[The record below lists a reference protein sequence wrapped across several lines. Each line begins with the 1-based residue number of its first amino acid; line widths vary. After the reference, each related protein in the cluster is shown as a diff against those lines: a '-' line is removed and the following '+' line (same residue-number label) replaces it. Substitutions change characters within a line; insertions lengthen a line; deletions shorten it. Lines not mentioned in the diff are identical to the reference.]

1 MDLLKGSTS
10 MSYSSKVEISSC
22 NIEAFTLKIEFKFS
36 KIEFLFI
43 IIRRHLWVYSLKI
56 GRQVYTRERETRPG
70 PVISL
75 NLERAPV
82 QSFQE
87 SKYPRV

>member
-1 MDLLKGSTS
+1 

-36 KIEFLFI
+36 KIEFFFTIL
-43 IIRRHLWVYSLKI
+43 RRHLWVYSSKI
-56 GRQVYTRERETRPG
+56 GRQVYTKERETRPG

-75 NLERAPV
+75 NLGMAPLH
-82 QSFQE
+82 SLQE